1 MFAHKIHV
9 GVLRG
14 GPSSEYDVSFK
25 TGASVLKNLP
35 SKYHPHDIF
44 IDKQGV
50 WHSQGVPRT
59 PDRILRRLDVVFN
72 ALHGEYGEDGTVQKI
87 LEHFKIPF
95 TGSGAL
101 GSAWAMN
108 KLSAKKAFQKAG
120 LQTPRHYIV
129 SSEHTTKETLYELY
143 ISFPH
148 KVIVKP
154 VSKGSSVGV
163 TLVHDFS
170 HFVSGIDTIF
180 SLGDDALVEEFITGR
195 EATCGVVEAFRGMSL
210 YPLLPIEIV
219 KPAHKDFF
227 DYEAKYGG
235 ETKEICPA
243 PFPLDIKKE
252 IQHKAMKAHETLHLR
267 HYSRSDFIWHPTRG
281 IFILETNSLPGLTE
295 QSLIPK
301 ALEAIGCKF
310 SHFLDHLVTVAMGK

>member
-14 GPSSEYDVSFK
+14 GPSSEYEVSLK
-25 TGASVLKNLP
+25 TGASVLKHLP
-35 SKYHPHDIF
+35 EKYHAHDIL

-50 WHSQGVPRT
+50 WHAHGLPRT
-59 PDRILRRLDVVFN
+59 PDRILRKLDVVFN
-72 ALHGEYGEDGTVQKI
+72 ALHGEYGEDGSVQKL

-108 KLSAKKAFQKAG
+108 KVAAKKVFERAG
-120 LQTPRHYIV
+120 LQVAKSYIV
-129 SSEHTTKETLYELY
+129 IKEEVTKESLYELY
-143 ISFPH
+143 VSLPH
-148 KVIVKP
+148 RVIVKP
-154 VSKGSSVGV
+154 ISKGSSVGV
-163 TLVHDFS
+163 TLVNDFAG
-170 HFVSGIDTIF
+170 FIRGINEVLST
-180 SLGDDALVEEFITGR
+180 DDSALVEEYISGR
-195 EATCGVVEAFRGMSL
+195 EATCGVLEAFRGMSL

-219 KPAHKDFF
+219 KPDHKDFF

-243 PFPLDIKKE
+243 PFPFEIKRS
-252 IQHKAMKAHETLHLR
+252 IQHMAMKAHESLHLK
-267 HYSRSDFIWHPTRG
+267 HYSRSDFMWNESRG

-295 QSLIPK
+295 HSLVPK
-301 ALEAIGCKF
+301 ALEAVGCKF
-310 SHFLDHLVTVAMGK
+310 NHFLDHLVTLAMAK